1 MQTFELI
8 NFGSKVLKEKLIPS
22 YKLDSE
28 LLLANVLGK
37 KREQMLISMN
47 ETVSRKNIDSFNSLI
62 KRRSRSEPIAYIL
75 NKKEFWSKSFFVD
88 KRILI
93 PRPETELMVE
103 YISKHFTNKNLYI
116 LDIGTGSGCILLS
129 LLSELKKSR
138 GIGLDISRNAIN
150 IAHRNSINLGLST
163 KSKFYNRSLD
173 KIFAYKFDLI
183 ISNPPYICSYQ
194 IKNLSEDI
202 KRYEPRIALDGGKD
216 GLDVIKKV
224 IYKSKSI
231 LKKNGLLLLEIGN
244 GQYKKVSQILKFN
257 NFRDRFLIRDYRNN
271 IRCIISVLDK

>member
-88 KRILI
+88 KKILI

-231 LKKNGLLLLEIGN
+231 LKKNGLLVLEIGN
-244 GQYKKVSQILKFN
+244 WQYKKVSQILKFN

>member
-93 PRPETELMVE
+93 PRPETELMVDL
-103 YISKHFTNKNLYI
+103 IVKKFMKRNITI
-116 LDIGTGSGCILLS
+116 LDIGTGTGCILIS
-129 LLSELKKSR
+129 ILSELKNSR
-138 GIGLDISRNAIN
+138 GIGIDICEKSIRVAKKNSTNPLDINCPLNYIEDV
-150 IAHRNSINLGLST
+150 LMQVY
-163 KSKFYNRSLD
+163 FYVLQQ
-173 KIFAYKFDLI
+173 LI
-183 ISNPPYICSYQ
+183 HLQ
-194 IKNLSEDI
+194 H
-202 KRYEPRIALDGGKD
+202 
-216 GLDVIKKV
+216 
-224 IYKSKSI
+224 
-231 LKKNGLLLLEIGN
+231 
-244 GQYKKVSQILKFN
+244 
-257 NFRDRFLIRDYRNN
+257 
-271 IRCIISVLDK
+271 

>member
-202 KRYEPRIALDGGKD
+202 KRFEPRIALDGGKD

-231 LKKNGLLLLEIGN
+231 LKKNGLLVLEIGN

>member
-88 KRILI
+88 KKILI

-129 LLSELKKSR
+129 LLSELK
-138 GIGLDISRNAIN
+138 I
-150 IAHRNSINLGLST
+150 
-163 KSKFYNRSLD
+163 
-173 KIFAYKFDLI
+173 
-183 ISNPPYICSYQ
+183 YQ
-194 IKNLSEDI
+194 IL
-202 KRYEPRIALDGGKD
+202 
-216 GLDVIKKV
+216 
-224 IYKSKSI
+224 
-231 LKKNGLLLLEIGN
+231 
-244 GQYKKVSQILKFN
+244 
-257 NFRDRFLIRDYRNN
+257 
-271 IRCIISVLDK
+271 

>member
-231 LKKNGLLLLEIGN
+231 LKKNGLLVLEIGN

>member
-88 KRILI
+88 KKILI

>member
-202 KRYEPRIALDGGKD
+202 KRFEPRIALDGGKD